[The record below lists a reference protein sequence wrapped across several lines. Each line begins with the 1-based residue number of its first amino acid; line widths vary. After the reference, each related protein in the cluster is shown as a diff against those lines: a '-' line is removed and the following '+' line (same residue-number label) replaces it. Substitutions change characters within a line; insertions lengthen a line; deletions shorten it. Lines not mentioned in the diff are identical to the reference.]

1 MSVLRLALLL
11 TCGLLTACATT
22 PPEALPARDELGNFA
37 LDARFALRFS
47 SPDRPPESSGGR
59 LAWQHQN
66 GGNRVLI
73 SSPLGVG
80 IAEIE
85 TSPTLSR
92 LRTADGQIRESADA
106 DVLIEEVTGQPLPIR
121 QLPEW
126 LLGRGGASS
135 RLEKDGN
142 GRPLRLTEGAWQ
154 IDYAYA
160 DDTPGGL
167 PERVTLR
174 RAGEMELR
182 LRIEEWKAMP

>member
-1 MSVLRLALLL
+1 MLRLALLL
-11 TCGLLTACATT
+11 ACGLLAACATT
-22 PPEALPARDELGNFA
+22 LPETRPVRDELGNFA
-37 LDARFALRFS
+37 LDARFALRIS
-47 SPDRPPESSGGR
+47 LPDRLPESSGGR

-66 GGNRVLI
+66 GANRILI

-92 LRTADGQIRESADA
+92 LRTADGQTRESADA
-106 DVLIEEVTGQPLPIR
+106 DVLMEEVTGQPLPIR
-121 QLPEW
+121 QLPDW
-126 LLGRGGASS
+126 LLGRTGASS
-135 RLEKDGN
+135 RLEKDGY
-142 GRPLRLTEGAWQ
+142 GRPLRLSEGPWQ

-174 RAGEMELR
+174 RAGEIELR
-182 LRIEEWKAMP
+182 LRIEEWKAIP